1 MFVDSQRINQLLL
14 YLFLKFND
22 QILSC
27 QLYRRSRMY
36 FRFLIK
42 TILLRV
48 IRKNN
53 NLKGSTTTTT
63 IVSPVAR
70 TRMID
75 MDANNAI
82 DQAIVRNL
90 LVQVY

>member
-1 MFVDSQRINQLLL
+1 
-14 YLFLKFND
+14 
-22 QILSC
+22 
-27 QLYRRSRMY
+27 MY